1 MIVNGSETDQA
12 QSSVPF
18 RDGTVQEA
26 WMRQLPVNLP
36 PMQRH
41 RRGGPVREGVFFCIS
56 FAAVFGAAFLILGW
70 IS

>member
-18 RDGTVQEA
+18 WDRTVQEA

-41 RRGGPVREGVFFCIS
+41 SSGGRIRDAVFFCIS
-56 FAAVFGAAFLILGW
+56 FAAVFGAAFLVLGW